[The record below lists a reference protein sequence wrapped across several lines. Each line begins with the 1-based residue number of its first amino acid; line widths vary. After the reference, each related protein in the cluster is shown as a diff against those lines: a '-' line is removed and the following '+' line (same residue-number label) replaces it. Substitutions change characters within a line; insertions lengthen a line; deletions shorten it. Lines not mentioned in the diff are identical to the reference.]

1 VQSFCEVAV
10 LLVIVAAFVAA
21 GVMCARR
28 IRAIVIR
35 SIRRGISFAIA
46 TQKVGDTHKL
56 QMVATIV
63 FVFAA
68 FLLRAVF
75 SIMLALANQFQEV
88 SRRCPGVTSFCDPTC
103 HHEFTHMQQWMLR
116 TPDFRVTVVLVS
128 SPVALLVALWGMT
141 NKSTLLNTEQAQQMN
156 AVRT

>member
-1 VQSFCEVAV
+1 M

-28 IRAIVIR
+28 IRAIVLR
-35 SIRRGISFAIA
+35 SIRRGIDFAIA

-75 SIMLALANQFQEV
+75 SIMLAVASQFQEL
-88 SRRCPGVTSFCDPTC
+88 SRTCPGVTSLCDASC
-103 HHEFTHMQQWMLR
+103 HNMFTHLLLWALN
-116 TPDFRVTVVLVS
+116 TPEFQVTVVLVS
-128 SPVALLVALWGMT
+128 SPLALLVALWGMT
-141 NKSTLLNTEQAQQMN
+141 SSQALHAMTSKEQEVPLRQRA
-156 AVRT
+156 